1 MGQSGALQDR
11 LAGKGSGVT
20 PAADLERAVALAR
33 EAGFEP
39 ATVLKLASQGGW
51 SFVLSFHIQ
60 DRWQIRRNL
69 HGLGPGVEGPF
80 VVRLPPWTLGIGK
93 GTVRLE
99 GPGLSLEAMDHPAI
113 GEPELALTARREAL
127 EAAAA
132 VLEKAQGAAEALE
145 VWLPPAEVAAALR
158 EALRLQ
164 VEEGRRRGRL
174 GQFPV
179 VWRWFRFRGD
189 FLLSVD
195 PD

>member
-1 MGQSGALQDR
+1 MTSPENLGRAL
-11 LAGKGSGVT
+11 
-20 PAADLERAVALAR
+20 ALAR

-39 ATVLKLASQGGW
+39 ATVLKLTLEAGW
-51 SFVLSFHIQ
+51 AFVLSFHVL
-60 DRWQIRRNL
+60 DGWKIRRNL

-80 VVRLPPWTLGIGK
+80 VVRLPPWTLGIGR

-99 GPGLSLEAMDHPAI
+99 GPGLDLDAMDHPAM
-113 GEPELALTARREAL
+113 GKPDLALTAKREAL

-132 VLEKAQGAAEALE
+132 VLEKAQGAAEVLE

-164 VEEGRRRGRL
+164 VAEGRRRGQL

-179 VWRWFRFRGD
+179 VWHWFRFREG